1 MVFFFLFDRNFGG
14 GGGGCIIFHNYVHI
28 QAQLLHPQSKL
39 EWKRCADLP
48 VNMFRAQAVAIGN
61 EIYLGG
67 GVNTAETDLITAI
80 LMYNTVEDKW
90 TRLPNHC
97 VQLFGLCQFQG
108 ELLTVSGVSSELPTY
123 KVFHY
128 IKEDRK
134 WAESLKPIPT
144 VRIYPAVLTTASAIV
159 VCGGLVEGENGEAV
173 STATVEVYSSTTS
186 QWYTA
191 DPLPQPCAGMSS
203 ITISGCSFLL
213 GGANDH
219 KPIRSSFCVDIST
232 LIDRANIIH
241 RGTTS
246 WKPLPDTPLARSAAA
261 TLSGGL
267 LAVGGNEENGLVQSS
282 VYMLVPPTNSWVKLP
297 SGDLPV
303 KSYST
308 TTVQLSNNR
317 VMVMGGV
324 DKDNKDTST
333 CYIGSVVV

>member
-14 GGGGCIIFHNYVHI
+14 GQYHIHNYVHM

-39 EWKRCADLP
+39 EWKRCADMP
-48 VNMFRAQAVAIGN
+48 VKMFRAQAVAIGN

-67 GVNTAETDLITAI
+67 GVNTAETGQTAI
-80 LMYNTVEDKW
+80 LMYNTVEDEW
-90 TRLPNHC
+90 TRLSNHC
-97 VQLFGLCQFQG
+97 VRYFGLCGFQG
-108 ELLTVSGVSSELPTY
+108 ELLTVGGASGGLPTN

-134 WAESLKPIPT
+134 WAESLKPMPT
-144 VRIYPAVLTTASAIV
+144 MRVSPAVLTTASAIV
-159 VCGGLVEGENGEAV
+159 VCGGLVEGENGEPV
-173 STATVEVYSSTTS
+173 VTATVEVYSSTTS

-213 GGANDH
+213 GGTNDH

-232 LIDRANIIH
+232 LIGRANIIH

-246 WKPLPDTPLARSAAA
+246 WKTLPDTPLAMSTAA
-261 TLSGGL
+261 TLSGRL
-267 LAVGGNEENGLVQSS
+267 LAVGGKEENGPVQSS
-282 VYMLVPPTNSWVKLP
+282 VYMFVPPTNSWVKLS

-303 KSYST
+303 KRYST

-317 VMVMGGV
+317 VMVMGGL
-324 DKDNKDTST
+324 DNNDRDTST